1 MRYAWTEG
9 EDRRKIMIGHLQE
22 RSIFLLHPLIINC
35 QGFLFIRDELIK
47 TLAVSLQEA
56 LYHLT
61 VLFQEGAASGNDIDG
76 ECGRFKVAQVR
87 EDMHPHAGS
96 LARVRRSEQ

>member
-1 MRYAWTEG
+1 MRYAWRKG
-9 EDRRKIMIGHLQE
+9 EDRRKILIGLLQE
-22 RSIFLLHPLIINC
+22 RSIFLLHPLIINR

-76 ECGRFKVAQVR
+76 NAAVLRSLRLERTCIPIR
-87 EDMHPHAGS
+87 EASPISG
-96 LARVRRSEQ
+96 